1 MFQGPRRSQLGMKP
15 LYSAVTPSV
24 FTVCTHVTTSI
35 NTSQTH
41 ATGSNKMGSLSLE
54 MLDMERQWIS
64 NNWWPFTRSVGYYKM
79 GGLIAEASDIASHID
94 FSGVGCCK
102 MDGLP
107 ERLR

>member
-1 MFQGPRRSQLGMKP
+1 MFQGPRRNQLGMKP

-41 ATGSNKMGSLSLE
+41 AAGSNKMGSLSLE
-54 MLDMERQWIS
+54 VLDQERQWIS
-64 NNWWPFTRSVGYYKM
+64 NSGWPFTRSVGYYKM
-79 GGLIAEASDIASHID
+79 CGLIAEASDIARHID

-102 MDGLP
+102 MD
-107 ERLR
+107 